1 MYTAAAAVDPDHRH
15 DPVWSQFNFYYLVL
29 CRKLK
34 AAVTSREVQAYLL
47 IILAAIAGIT
57 VDIYGMYPTL
67 GETVRHAAFQ
77 VGFESSRQPGM
88 RRQIFNLWPQF
99 SKTILLL
106 LMFVGACAGS
116 TGGGIKVS
124 RILILLKTV
133 KKELHSIVQSA
144 KHPKDP
150 VRRTCGGT

>member
-1 MYTAAAAVDPDHRH
+1 MEKIASFTINH
-15 DPVWSQFNFYYLVL
+15 FNFYYLVL

-77 VGFESSRQPGM
+77 VGSIITTTGYATTD
-88 RRQIFNLWPQF
+88 FNLWPQF

-124 RILILLKTV
+124 RILIVLKTV
-133 KKELHSIVQSA
+133 KRSFIPLSIREASERSSSTDMRWNMKYSA
-144 KHPKDP
+144 
-150 VRRTCGGT
+150 RSTYF